1 MKPGIIPTIMVLLVA
16 ALSFVSLGCQPQII
30 DIDPSVAREGMPV
43 NILGANFGD
52 VQGGSTSTVTF
63 NGVDAGAAGLW
74 GVSKIEVNVPGG
86 ATSGDVVDVVVSVGG
101 KPSNGYPFYVPD
113 LATCLAFT
121 GGDFNL
127 EIYDLGKEC
136 ISSLFTAGLI
146 LNYFKNIDLSSL
158 NPVEL
163 PGTSDLPIPGFSLE
177 LPFVGTIGYG
187 VDLGVDHCT
196 KGSGG
201 ATQPITID
209 LDTLTGGEYPC
220 TIEIDTMVSFTMDP
234 ITEDT
239 VWLTLMMEVGSIEG
253 EECPFRSSGC
263 TIALEIRGDRA
274 EAS

>member
-16 ALSFVSLGCQPQII
+16 ALSFVSLGCQPQIS
-30 DIDPSVAREGMPV
+30 DIDPSFAREGMPV
-43 NILGANFGD
+43 NILGVNFGD
-52 VQGGSTSTVTF
+52 AQVGSTVTF

-74 GVSKIEVNVPGG
+74 GGSQIGVNVPGG
-86 ATSGDVVDVVVSVGG
+86 ATSGHVVVSVGG
-101 KPSNGYPFYVPD
+101 KPSNEYPFYVPD
-113 LATCLAFT
+113 LATCVAFT

-127 EIYDLGKEC
+127 KIYDLGREC
-136 ISSLFTAGLI
+136 FSPLTATLI
-146 LNYFKNIDLSSL
+146 LNYFKKIDLSSL

-187 VDLGVDHCT
+187 VDLGVDHCAE
-196 KGSGG
+196 GSGG
-201 ATQPITID
+201 STVPITIN
-209 LDTLTGGEYPC
+209 LGTLTGGEYPC

-239 VWLTLMMEVGSIEG
+239 VLLTLMMEVGSIEG
-253 EECPFRSSGC
+253 EECPFSFSGC
-263 TIALEIRGDRA
+263 TIALEIWGDRA